1 MLSVVRSIR
10 VISCRNLYM
19 KRLKDNLEALLAFAQ
34 VDRRVVRRTCE
45 TPAYQMSLD
54 KLNESAAKVSIPTSS

>member
-1 MLSVVRSIR
+1 
-10 VISCRNLYM
+10 M

-34 VDRRVVRRTCE
+34 VDRRVVKRTCE
-45 TPAYQMSLD
+45 TPAYKMSLD